1 MPDGPVTLGRPDR
14 SGDRGGAL
22 SGGLGGDHRCV
33 GNGSLGAGVDHPG
46 HEECSRC
53 AGCQGAEGEQ
63 ALPRP
68 PGDPAVKGIDPG
80 GERRRQMVLY
90 HHALCRD
97 AAPVDRH
104 QAIYQVLTGDCPA
117 GGGFG
122 QTKLCA
128 SLDRDQA
135 GGGVAVGVWVRGG
148 AGHHSGVYKGAL
160 GRGRQAAAQQQG
172 SSLTGWKRSQ
182 GIGPSPRGPG
192 APVVQGNFHAGQTAG
207 SLVGEKNILGGGRAQ
222 VGDGER
228 IGQQAARG
236 SSVGIGHLGDGQ
248 VRSGLKGVL
257 PLGGV
262 VGEIRVRGGTGR
274 HSGIEKGKGS
284 GGVDGPP

>member
-1 MPDGPVTLGRPDR
+1 MPDGPVTLGWPDR
-14 SGDRGGAL
+14 SGDCGGAL

-53 AGCQGAEGEQ
+53 AGRQGAEGEQ

-104 QAIYQVLTGDCPA
+104 QAVYQVLTGDCPA

-172 SSLTGWKRSQ
+172 SSLTGWKRS
-182 GIGPSPRGPG
+182 R
-192 APVVQGNFHAGQTAG
+192 
-207 SLVGEKNILGGGRAQ
+207 E
-222 VGDGER
+222 
-228 IGQQAARG
+228 
-236 SSVGIGHLGDGQ
+236 
-248 VRSGLKGVL
+248 
-257 PLGGV
+257 
-262 VGEIRVRGGTGR
+262 
-274 HSGIEKGKGS
+274 
-284 GGVDGPP
+284 